1 MDARCN
7 VRYFRQQDERS
18 EVRVGAL
25 WGTEMEGKE
34 AQRVGLTEE
43 NKETYLFVLQCLASL
58 IKEAVDD

>member
-7 VRYFRQQDERS
+7 VRYFRNQDERS

-25 WGTEMEGKE
+25 WGKGMAGEE

-43 NKETYLFVLQCLASL
+43 NKETYLIVLQCFASL